1 MDTAAGGVGVGEN
14 SPVKSED
21 TPSCP
26 SRAKTNMGDQLV
38 DDEAAQGEYTND
50 FDMSNT
56 PSGDV
61 LRGIADERNNLR
73 AVKSDKAEVKKEWWD
88 EQVFGKAPSE
98 EEASA
103 ADALRKSLLLRW
115 SRNVMEVCSKYMR
128 DKQGDKWFGTE
139 DRPMKPLRNDGGE
152 LTELGKDLE
161 AVSDIMWRAFNSDWF
176 DYPVTEGGSSQ
187 LDDNGFST
195 AVTAVQVEGR
205 LMVRA
210 AARSTAEAQQYQCHP
225 H

>member
-1 MDTAAGGVGVGEN
+1 
-14 SPVKSED
+14 
-21 TPSCP
+21 
-26 SRAKTNMGDQLV
+26 
-38 DDEAAQGEYTND
+38 
-50 FDMSNT
+50 
-56 PSGDV
+56 
-61 LRGIADERNNLR
+61 
-73 AVKSDKAEVKKEWWD
+73 
-88 EQVFGKAPSE
+88 
-98 EEASA
+98 
-103 ADALRKSLLLRW
+103 
-115 SRNVMEVCSKYMR
+115 
-128 DKQGDKWFGTE
+128 
-139 DRPMKPLRNDGGE
+139 MKPLRNDGGE